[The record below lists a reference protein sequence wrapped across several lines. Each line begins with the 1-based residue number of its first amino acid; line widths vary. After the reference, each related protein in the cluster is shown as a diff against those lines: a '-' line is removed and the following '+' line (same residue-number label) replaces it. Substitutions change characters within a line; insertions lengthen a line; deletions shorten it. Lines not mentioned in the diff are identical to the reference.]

1 LHYADNHD
9 ELADEETD
17 IQNVEKDAAQNVT
30 SNSKKI
36 NPTKNY
42 NENKKGLH
50 RKRRALLQWK
60 PMRNLA
66 FAK

>member
-1 LHYADNHD
+1 LHDDDNHD

-36 NPTKNY
+36 NPIKN
-42 NENKKGLH
+42 
-50 RKRRALLQWK
+50 
-60 PMRNLA
+60 
-66 FAK
+66 